1 MPIATVNPATG
12 ELLQQFAAHSPEQV
26 DQMLDRSVG
35 AYQQLRAASF
45 AQRAAWLRAAADL
58 LDADLERAAALA
70 STEMGKTIATA
81 RYEVAK
87 SANAM
92 RWYAEHAESFLTP
105 QEPVPPASVNASA
118 ASVSFEPIGPI
129 LAVMP
134 WNYPYWQVIRFAS
147 PALMAGNTCLL
158 KHSSNVPQTALLIE
172 EIFTKAGFPQGSFQ
186 TLLVESPDVARI
198 VEDRRVRAVTLT
210 GSTGAGRA
218 VASVAG
224 QNLKKSVLELGG
236 TDPFI
241 VLASAD
247 VPASVKAGVAARTQN
262 SGQSCIAGKRFFIHT
277 DIYDEWFAA
286 FVAEMAKTTYGDPF
300 DESVTFGP
308 MATAQ
313 IRDEAHQMV
322 VDAVAHGAVLHTGG
336 QLPAGPGFFY
346 PATVLT
352 GVSDEMQI
360 ATAEC
365 FGPVASVFRVASL
378 DEAISAANDSSF
390 GLAASVWTTDPAEMD
405 RLQDEL
411 EVGSVFVNGTS
422 ASFFGLPFGGVK
434 DSGYG
439 RELGEYG
446 IREFVNVKT
455 RWRA

>member
-210 GSTGAGRA
+210 GSTGAGA
-218 VASVAG
+218 
-224 QNLKKSVLELGG
+224 
-236 TDPFI
+236 FC
-241 VLASAD
+241 
-247 VPASVKAGVAARTQN
+247 VPG
-262 SGQSCIAGKRFFIHT
+262 
-277 DIYDEWFAA
+277 
-286 FVAEMAKTTYGDPF
+286 TYGAGTQP
-300 DESVTFGP
+300 SVVLLGTRVSVVTPKMF
-308 MATAQ
+308 ATATRSSALQ
-313 IRDEAHQMV
+313 
-322 VDAVAHGAVLHTGG
+322 VAR
-336 QLPAGPGFFY
+336 PR
-346 PATVLT
+346 
-352 GVSDEMQI
+352 M
-360 ATAEC
+360 
-365 FGPVASVFRVASL
+365 R
-378 DEAISAANDSSF
+378 
-390 GLAASVWTTDPAEMD
+390 
-405 RLQDEL
+405 
-411 EVGSVFVNGTS
+411 
-422 ASFFGLPFGGVK
+422 
-434 DSGYG
+434 
-439 RELGEYG
+439 
-446 IREFVNVKT
+446 
-455 RWRA
+455 